1 MVIILLLENYQLY
14 RAHIY
19 RDNDNSREVVYVV
32 SSDWFELFN
41 ILYERLGNK
50 IKINAVELVANENID
65 FFVDNNYVL
74 NRSND
79 IEAVSITGISKFAN
93 NY

>member
-1 MVIILLLENYQLY
+1 MLLEKYQLY

-19 RDNDNSREVVYVV
+19 RDDENTREVVYIV
-32 SSDWFELFN
+32 STDWFQLFN
-41 ILYERLGNK
+41 ILYERLGNG
-50 IKINAVELVANENID
+50 IKVHAVELVANEEID
-65 FFVDNNYVL
+65 FFIDNNYVL

-79 IEAVSITGISKFAN
+79 IDTVSITGISKFAN